1 MNKSLLTG
9 LVVLGV
15 SLPAMAEEL
24 TVTIHAIDAKGVGAA
39 IGSVRLVDTPK
50 GLSVRPKLKNL
61 TPGQHGF
68 HVHEHPNCGPKDKD
82 GKPVAGLA
90 AGGHYDPHASGRH
103 AGPQADGHLG
113 DLAALEVAA
122 DGSAAK
128 EVLAPRLKVADIK
141 GRALMIHEG
150 GDNYAD
156 VPKPLGGGGGRIACG
171 LIPAEAKGKSGADQ
185 QPGYSPY

>member
-1 MNKSLLTG
+1 MHKSLLSA
-9 LVVLGV
+9 LVVLGI
-15 SLPAMAEEL
+15 SLPALAEEL
-24 TVTIHAIDAKGVGAA
+24 TVTINAIDAKGVGAA
-39 IGSVRLVDTPK
+39 IGSVLLVDTDK

-82 GKPVAGLA
+82 GKPVAGFA
-90 AGGHYDPHASGRH
+90 AGGHYDPHTSGKH
-103 AGPQADGHLG
+103 TGPHGGGHLG
-113 DLAALEVAA
+113 DLPALEVAA

-141 GRALMIHEG
+141 GRALIIHEG

-156 VPKPLGGGGGRIACG
+156 TPKPLGGGGGRVACG
-171 LIPAEAKGKSGADQ
+171 LIPAEAKSDGGL
-185 QPGYSPY
+185 PGYSPY